1 MCVFILNIMFSRLLE
16 EVINSNTNSKTCYN
30 PVYNV
35 QVYIYTDRDWCLFS
49 DYVSMPLIKLFN
61 VYKSVHLLKR
71 DGAHIDATQIC
82 FQLRLVQWQVSYK
95 VYCLY
100 IEHFLTL
107 HEQLLWCDV
116 GRQFKANT
124 CKVSKQYL
132 SSSTKVSL
140 SVHHVFVSGTKLLT

>member
-1 MCVFILNIMFSRLLE
+1 MFVFILNIMFSRLLV

-71 DGAHIDATQIC
+71 DAAHIDATQIR
-82 FQLRLVQWQVSYK
+82 FQLLLVQWQVSYK

-140 SVHHVFVSGTKLLT
+140 SVHLVFVSGTKLLT